1 MRKTS
6 MLSQSS
12 SLEEVARVERY
23 SVCDLLVEVDTRR
36 VLRGGEEVHL
46 TELSFDVLVIL
57 LRRAPGVV
65 TKRQLM
71 KEVWQGQVVE
81 PDTVKKRITLLR
93 ESLADGKRQDPLIR
107 VIRGRGYAINASVE
121 RINADSLHK
130 GKQWRRPLTT
140 LNWLAL
146 FALGLTLAA
155 MMLRRDDA
163 IEELADFTEKPTAV
177 AIGTIPPGA
186 EMNPVLSDTDI
197 DPLAYQAYV
206 EGRMLRRTVG
216 GLAEAITSLE
226 RAIDIE
232 PGFAAAYAELSLCK
246 LTNSSRGSIDHRA
259 SELDAAR
266 KLSQRALE
274 LDPRLPLAYAVAS
287 AVASVDWNW
296 LGAEALLQ
304 KGLSISP
311 DDEYLLAYQ
320 SRMTLVR
327 GDIDTAITLTMPLIE
342 RRVTDAGLHYNLGS
356 HYYRAGRYREAIDSY
371 RHALTL
377 SPEQPDAH
385 MAIGRIRA
393 LQGDSQAAL
402 REMALEPH
410 HDCQLYGLVIAHTAA
425 GAEPDAT
432 GILEKFISRGA
443 KRWAYRI
450 GALHAFRG
458 DIDKAFDSLELA
470 YTLRDNEL
478 TKFKTDPLLS
488 SIRDDPRYVE
498 LLARM
503 KLD

>member
-1 MRKTS
+1 
-6 MLSQSS
+6 
-12 SLEEVARVERY
+12 LEEVADAERY

-36 VLRGGEEVHL
+36 VLRDGEEVHL
-46 TELSFDVLVIL
+46 TELSFDVLVVL
-57 LRRAPGVV
+57 LRRVPGVV

-71 KEVWQGQVVE
+71 NEVWKGLVVE

-93 ESLADGKRQDPLIR
+93 ESLGDGERQDPLIR
-107 VIRGRGYAINASVE
+107 VIRGRGYAINASAE
-121 RINADSLHK
+121 RLNANSLHQ
-130 GKQWRRPLTT
+130 GKKWRRPLATV
-140 LNWLAL
+140 NWLVL
-146 FALGLTLAA
+146 FTLGLTLIVVI
-155 MMLRRDDA
+155 LLRDDA
-163 IEELADFTEKPTAV
+163 DEQSADFAAKPAAVNVGTGAAAVEKD
-177 AIGTIPPGA
+177 
-186 EMNPVLSDTDI
+186 PVISDANI
-197 DPLAYQAYV
+197 DPLAYQAYL
-206 EGRMLRRTVG
+206 EGRMLRRTTN
-216 GLAEAITSLE
+216 GLADAITALE

-246 LTNSSRGSIDHRA
+246 LTNSGRGKIDQRQ

-274 LDPRLPLAYAVAS
+274 LDPQLPLAYAVAS
-287 AVASVDWNW
+287 AVATVDWNW
-296 LGAEALLQ
+296 SGAEALLQ

-320 SRMTLVR
+320 SRMASVR
-327 GDIDTAITLTMPLIE
+327 GDMDTAITLAMPLIE

-377 SPEQPDAH
+377 SPGQPDAH

-393 LQGDSQAAL
+393 LQGDPDAAL
-402 REMALEPH
+402 REMGLEPH
-410 HDCQLYGLVIAHTAA
+410 PDCQLYGLVIAHTAA
-425 GAEPDAT
+425 GNEPDAS
-432 GILEKFISRGA
+432 GMLKKLILRGA
-443 KRWAYRI
+443 KRNAYRI
-450 GALHAFRG
+450 GALHAYRG
-458 DIDKAFDSLELA
+458 DIDQAFSSLDLA
-470 YTLRDNEL
+470 YALRDSRL
-478 TKFKTDPLLS
+478 IKIKTDPLLD

>member
-1 MRKTS
+1 

-57 LRRAPGVV
+57 LRHAPGVV

-93 ESLADGKRQDPLIR
+93 ESLADGKRQVPLIR
-107 VIRGRGYAINASVE
+107 VVRGRGYAINVSVE
-121 RINADSLHK
+121 RISDNSLHK
-130 GKQWRRPLTT
+130 GKQWRRP

-155 MMLRRDDA
+155 MMLWRNVA

-177 AIGTIPPGA
+177 AIGTVAPGA
-186 EMNPVLSDTDI
+186 EMKPTLSDADI

-216 GLAEAITSLE
+216 GLAEAIASLE

-246 LTNSSRGSIDHRA
+246 LTNSSRGPIDQRS

-274 LDPRLPLAYAVAS
+274 LDPRLPLAYAVAA

-296 LGAEALLQ
+296 PGAEALLQ

-311 DDEYLLAYQ
+311 DDEYLLAYK

-327 GDIDTAITLTMPLIE
+327 GDVDTAITLTMPLIE

-385 MAIGRIRA
+385 LAIGRIRA
-393 LQGDSQAAL
+393 LQGDHEAAL
-402 REMALEPH
+402 REIELEPH
-410 HDCQLYGLVIAHTAA
+410 PDCQLYGLVIAHSAA
-425 GAEPDAT
+425 GNEPVAT
-432 GILEKFISRGA
+432 SMLRELDSRGA

-450 GALHAFRG
+450 GALHAYRG
-458 DIDKAFDSLELA
+458 DLDKAFSSLDVA
-470 YTLRDNEL
+470 YSLRDSEL
-478 TKFKTDPLLS
+478 IKIKTDPLLED
-488 SIRDDPRYVE
+488 IRHDQRYVE

-503 KLD
+503 NLD